1 MIGRTISH
9 YRITEKLG
17 QGGMGVVY
25 KAEDLHLGRPAAL
38 KFLSPAY
45 LEDEEQR
52 ARFIKEAR
60 AAAALDHPNICT
72 IYEAGEEDGL
82 IFLAMAYV
90 EGDTVTQKI
99 RSGPLDEA
107 QAVDIAVQIADGLQE
122 AHQNDIVHRDIKSS
136 NIMVTS
142 KGQVKILDFGIA
154 KDLASADSDQTRQ
167 VLGTPAYMSPE
178 QTREERV
185 DQRSDIWSLGVV
197 LYQMLSGKLPFAGKF
212 DAAIV
217 YAVLLHEE
225 PVPLDDVAP
234 DVVPGVDA
242 VVRCALSKSRRRRY
256 QAVSEMSGALRQLG
270 LGPAPVTQARETV
283 PPPARPLPRARLA
296 TGAALIAAALAAWFI
311 PWRTETPAPVI
322 ENVQPAERHGLA
334 VMPLTNL
341 SGLESEDY
349 FAYGMTE
356 QLTTTLAKIEGLRVI
371 SQGSIVG
378 YKDRNASPSEIARDL
393 NISYL
398 VEGSV
403 QRERDRVRITAQLIE
418 VSSGELIWTRN
429 YDRDLRDVFK
439 LQSEVARSIA
449 SQIRVRLTPA
459 EELRLSRTRPISP
472 DAYEQYLKGRFF
484 ANSRT
489 QEGLARSLEHY
500 RAVLVESPE
509 AALAHAGMADTLLLQ
524 ANHGF
529 VPPAQVWPKAKAAA
543 EKALSLDPELAEA
556 HSTLG
561 LILSRF
567 EWNWE
572 VAENSYL
579 RALELYPGDATANLR
594 YSTYLSR
601 MERHEEAIEAIR
613 RARDLDPLSLTIS
626 NAVGVV
632 LHMARRHGEAIE
644 QFRRNLELPES
655 YYRTFYNLGRSYR
668 ELSEYDKAVAALD
681 QARAMSGDRP
691 FLAAALGHAYGRAG
705 ETRQAERLL
714 EDVASRAD
722 SQYVSPAS
730 LALLYLGLEDFDA
743 AFLQLDRAV
752 EERAALLTWLRV
764 DPIFDPIRERP
775 RFAELLQ
782 KVGLD

>member
-25 KAEDLHLGRPAAL
+25 KAEDLHLGRVAAL

-45 LEDEEQR
+45 IEDDEQK

-90 EGDTVTQKI
+90 EGETVAEKI
-99 RSGPLDEA
+99 RAGPLGQA
-107 QAVDIAVQIADGLQE
+107 QAVDIAAQIADGLQE
-122 AHQNDIVHRDIKSS
+122 AHQNNIVHRDIKSS

-154 KDLASADSDQTRQ
+154 KDLGSADSHKTRE
-167 VLGTPAYMSPE
+167 VLGTAAYMSPE
-178 QTREERV
+178 QITEDRV

-197 LYQMLSGKLPFAGKF
+197 LYEMLSAKLPFSGDY

-217 YAVLLHEE
+217 YAVLHED
-225 PVPLDDVAP
+225 PVPLKDAAP
-234 DVVPGVDA
+234 ALAPELDS
-242 VVRCALSKSRRRRY
+242 VVRRALSKSRRRRY
-256 QAVSEMSGALRQLG
+256 QAVSEMSRALRDLG
-270 LGPAPVTQARETV
+270 MRADTATKATETVAAPVSDPSRF
-283 PPPARPLPRARLA
+283 RLA
-296 TGAALIAAALAAWFI
+296 AGVVVIAVALLGWFI
-311 PWRTETPAPVI
+311 PWGNHPPMTE
-322 ENVQPAERHGLA
+322 ESRQGERRGLA

-349 FAYGMTE
+349 FAYGMSE
-356 QLTTTLAKIEGLRVI
+356 QLTATLAKIEGLRVI
-371 SQGSIVG
+371 SQASIAS
-378 YKDRNASPSEIARDL
+378 YKERNVAPNQIAREL

-403 QRERDRVRITAQLIE
+403 QREGDRVRITAQLINA
-418 VSSGELIWTRN
+418 SDGELVWTRN

-439 LQSEVARSIA
+439 LQSDVARSIA

-459 EELRLSRTRPISP
+459 EESRLSRTRPISP
-472 DAYEQYLKGRFF
+472 QSYEQYLRGRFL
-484 ANSRT
+484 ATSRT
-489 QEGLARSLEHY
+489 AEGLERSLEHY
-500 RAVLVESPE
+500 REVLAESP
-509 AALAHAGMADTLLLQ
+509 ASALAHAGMADSLLLQ

-529 VPPAQVWPKAKAAA
+529 VPPDQVWPRAKAAA
-543 EKALSLDPELAEA
+543 EKALALDPELAEA

-561 LILSRF
+561 LIPSRF
-567 EWNWE
+567 EWDWGA
-572 VAENSYL
+572 AEGSYL
-579 RALELYPGDATANLR
+579 KALELYPGDPIANQR
-594 YSTYLSR
+594 YGIFLCR
-601 MERHEEAIEAIR
+601 MGRHDEAVEAIR

-626 NAVGVV
+626 NAVGVIF
-632 LHMARRHGEAIE
+632 HMAGRYDEAIE
-644 QFRRNLELPES
+644 QYRRNLELSES
-655 YYRTFYNLGRSYR
+655 YYRTQYNLGRSYL
-668 ELSEYDKAVAALD
+668 ELSHYEDAVAALD

-691 FLAAALGHAYGRAG
+691 YLGAMLGYAYGRAG
-705 ETRQAERLL
+705 QTRPAEEAL
-714 EDVASRAD
+714 EEVSLRGA

-730 LALLYLGLEDFDA
+730 FALLHLGLEDFDA
-743 AFLQLDRAV
+743 AFVQLDRAV

-764 DPIFDPIRERP
+764 DPVFDPIREQP
-775 RFAELLQ
+775 RFADLLER
-782 KVGLD
+782 VGLD

>member
-25 KAEDLHLGRPAAL
+25 KAEDLQLGRPAAL

-45 LEDEEQR
+45 LEDEEQK
-52 ARFIKEAR
+52 ALFIKEAR

-72 IYEAGEEDGL
+72 IYEAGEQDDL

-90 EGDTVTQKI
+90 EGETVDEKI
-99 RSGPLDEA
+99 RSGPMDQA
-107 QAVDIAVQIADGLQE
+107 QAVDIAAQVAAGLQE
-122 AHQNDIVHRDIKSS
+122 AHRNDIVHRDVKSS
-136 NIMVTS
+136 NIMVTDR
-142 KGQVKILDFGIA
+142 GQVKILDFGIA
-154 KDLASADSDQTRQ
+154 RDLRSADSDKTRQ

-178 QTREERV
+178 QTTEERV
-185 DQRSDIWSLGVV
+185 DGRSDIWSLGVV
-197 LYQMLSGKLPFAGKF
+197 LYQMLSGKLPFSGQY

-217 YAVLLHEE
+217 YAVLHEE
-225 PVPLDDVAP
+225 PVPLKDVAP
-234 DVVPGVDA
+234 AVAPGLDVV
-242 VVRCALSKSRRRRY
+242 VRRALNKSRRKRY
-256 QAVSEMSGALRQLG
+256 QTVSEMSRALRDLG
-270 LGPAPVTQARETV
+270 MRADAPARAREPVTEPMPDSSRF
-283 PPPARPLPRARLA
+283 RLA
-296 TGAALIAAALAAWFI
+296 AGVVVIAVALLGWFI
-311 PWRTETPAPVI
+311 PWRNHPPTPVTE
-322 ENVQPAERHGLA
+322 ESSQGERRGLA

-341 SGLESEDY
+341 SGLEGEDY
-349 FAYGMTE
+349 FAFGMSE
-356 QLTTTLAKIEGLRVI
+356 QLTATLAKIEGLRVI
-371 SQGSIVG
+371 SQGSTAG
-378 YKDRNASPSEIARDL
+378 YRDRNVSPSQIAREL

-403 QRERDRVRITAQLIE
+403 QREGDRVRITAQLIDTAD
-418 VSSGELIWTRN
+418 GELIWTRN
-429 YDRDLRDVFK
+429 YDRDLRDVFN

-472 DAYEQYLKGRFF
+472 DAYEQYLQGRFF

-489 QEGLARSLEHY
+489 EEGLARSLEHY
-500 RAVLVESPE
+500 RAVLVASPK

-529 VPPAQVWPKAKAAA
+529 VPPAQVWPKAKAEA
-543 EKALSLDPELAEA
+543 EKALALDPELAEA

-572 VAENSYL
+572 EAESSYL
-579 RALELYPGDATANLR
+579 RAVELYPGDATANQR
-594 YSTYLSR
+594 YSIYLSR
-601 MERHEEAIEAIR
+601 MGRHTEAVEVIR
-613 RARDLDPLSLTIS
+613 RAKDLDPLSLTIS

-632 LHMARRHGEAIE
+632 LHMAGHHSDAIE
-644 QFRRNLELPES
+644 QFRRNLELSES
-655 YYRTFYNLGRSYR
+655 YYRTFYNLGRSYL
-668 ELSEYDKAVAALD
+668 ELGEHDKAVAAFD

-691 FLAAALGHAYGRAG
+691 FLAAALGYAHGRVG
-705 ETRQAERLL
+705 QTRQAKQLL
-714 EDVASRAD
+714 EDVTRRAD

-730 LALLYLGLEDFDA
+730 LALLYLGIEDFDA
-743 AFLQLDRAV
+743 AFVQLDRAV

-764 DPIFDPIRERP
+764 DPVFDPIRKQP
-775 RFAELLQ
+775 HFADLLE

>member
-25 KAEDLHLGRPAAL
+25 KAEDLHLGRAAAL

-45 LEDEEQR
+45 LEDKEQR

-82 IFLAMAYV
+82 IFLAMAYI
-90 EGDTVTQKI
+90 EGETITEKI
-99 RSGPLDEA
+99 RSGPLDQA

-154 KDLASADSDQTRQ
+154 KDLASADSDKTRQ

-178 QTREERV
+178 QATEERV

-197 LYQMLSGKLPFAGKF
+197 LYQMLSAKLPFNGKF

-217 YAVLLHEE
+217 YAVLHEE
-225 PVPLDDVAP
+225 PVPLNDVAP
-234 DVVPGVDA
+234 DVAPGLDA
-242 VVRCALSKSRRRRY
+242 VVRCALSKSRGRRY
-256 QAVSEMSGALRQLG
+256 QAVSEMSRALRDLG
-270 LGPAPVTQARETV
+270 MRADVTTRVSEPVTGPV
-283 PPPARPLPRARLA
+283 PDSSRFRLVA
-296 TGAALIAAALAAWFI
+296 GVAVIAVGLLGWFI
-311 PWRTETPAPVI
+311 PWRNNPPAPLT
-322 ENVQPAERHGLA
+322 EESPQSERRGLA

-341 SGLESEDY
+341 SGLEGEDY
-349 FAYGMTE
+349 FAYGMSE
-356 QLTTTLAKIEGLRVI
+356 QLTATLAKIEGLRVI
-371 SQGSIVG
+371 SQTSMAG
-378 YKDRNASPSEIARDL
+378 YKDRNVSPSRIAREL

-403 QRERDRVRITAQLIE
+403 QREGDRVRITAQLIE
-418 VSSGELIWTRN
+418 ASSGELIWTRN
-429 YDRDLRDVFK
+429 YDRDLRDVFD

-472 DAYEQYLKGRFF
+472 DAYEQYLQGRFF

-509 AALAHAGMADTLLLQ
+509 SALAYAGMADTLLLQ

-529 VPPAQVWPKAKAAA
+529 VPPAQVWPKAKEAA
-543 EKALSLDPELAEA
+543 EKALALDPELGEA

-572 VAENSYL
+572 AAENSYL
-579 RALELYPGDATANLR
+579 RALELYPGDATGTALIYPAWGATRKQSRRFVAPRIWTRSRSPSAMPSASCCTWPGVTAKRSSNSGGTWSFRKATTVL
-594 YSTYLSR
+594 ST
-601 MERHEEAIEAIR
+601 I
-613 RARDLDPLSLTIS
+613 
-626 NAVGVV
+626 
-632 LHMARRHGEAIE
+632 
-644 QFRRNLELPES
+644 
-655 YYRTFYNLGRSYR
+655 
-668 ELSEYDKAVAALD
+668 
-681 QARAMSGDRP
+681 
-691 FLAAALGHAYGRAG
+691 
-705 ETRQAERLL
+705 
-714 EDVASRAD
+714 
-722 SQYVSPAS
+722 
-730 LALLYLGLEDFDA
+730 
-743 AFLQLDRAV
+743 
-752 EERAALLTWLRV
+752 
-764 DPIFDPIRERP
+764 
-775 RFAELLQ
+775 
-782 KVGLD
+782 